1 MIGWKFRKINSVPGS
16 MHRRDTLLFTS
27 SVCSQR
33 TQLRQS
39 NPLLFLQEL
48 KKERER
54 KNLMSNTSLTNAT
67 PQWTQISNTPA
78 TKMWFMAQVQT
89 SQNMQEVQL
98 SLIGRGGGWKMSPP
112 LENMICFLLMMTG
125 SPEGSTCPAFRT
137 AWLVPMMLICSSQPD
152 SSSEELLSTGTCT
165 DVTHRI

>member
-1 MIGWKFRKINSVPGS
+1 MFQEASIEGTLYFSP
-16 MHRRDTLLFTS
+16 HRFVQKGAQVS
-27 SVCSQR
+27 
-33 TQLRQS
+33 QLRQS
-39 NPLLFLQEL
+39 NLLLFLQEF
-48 KKERER
+48 KKRERER
-54 KNLMSNTSLTNAT
+54 ENLMSNTSLTKST
-67 PQWTQISNTPA
+67 PQWTQVSNTPA
-78 TKMWFMAQVQT
+78 TKMWFMAEVQN

-137 AWLVPMMLICSSQPD
+137 AWLVPMMLICSSKPD